1 MVACVLDCQFRSCR
15 FSKFRRFSVLVKKW
29 ISQNG
34 FHERRGPLSRSNC
47 TLPISTPPN
56 QLGVLV
62 SLVDRSCLLCNT
74 FHVATTPVCLS
85 KLPAAWRFSLDDCTW
100 EDCTTRWQR
109 AVWQPLACTGRCKVF
124 NPCRGIFFTLFKPRG
139 DKPLFAYSG
148 RKDLGG

>member
-1 MVACVLDCQFRSCR
+1 MLRPLPTAASGRKSTLLIAIVLF
-15 FSKFRRFSVLVKKW
+15 LVVNN
-29 ISQNG
+29 I
-34 FHERRGPLSRSNC
+34 
-47 TLPISTPPN
+47 PISTPPK